1 MLILTKLNKSTPS
14 LTEEGSSRIQCQTTA
29 AGAIGATA
37 ATDTSAHSSRRSRRT
52 GCRTGGCRCAA
63 RLCAGMQG
71 STRVEGGHGVSGRA
85 RCLRGRCAGQR
96 CGASRV
102 GVVLG
107 GASGESLPDLAG
119 RRRRRPRTSCHLLGG
134 AAVESTPCTS
144 SVPALRVKA

>member
-85 RCLRGRCAGQR
+85 RCLRGSSGSSRPST
-96 CGASRV
+96 GASDSSCELCDDMAGSDELRTRRERRLQTRIRELRR
-102 GVVLG
+102 GLS
-107 GASGESLPDLAG
+107 SGISPGSA
-119 RRRRRPRTSCHLLGG
+119 RNAR
-134 AAVESTPCTS
+134 
-144 SVPALRVKA
+144 